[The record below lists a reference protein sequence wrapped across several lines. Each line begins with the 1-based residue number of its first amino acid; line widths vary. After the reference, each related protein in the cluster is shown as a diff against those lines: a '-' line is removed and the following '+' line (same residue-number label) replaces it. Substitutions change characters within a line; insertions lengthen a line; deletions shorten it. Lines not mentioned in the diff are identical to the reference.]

1 MTLNQNNITR
11 PTPAPLPLNGDGASD
26 NLVMGDMLTH
36 AMELNSK
43 VCQFIDY
50 DRRVAIQWPKGLDP
64 ESYRTRGVPGQGV
77 KDPLGPTILSVCE
90 PWEGARFILG
100 SQYNPDAPQFSGRC
114 GGWSHRHLAKR
125 PKSEAKTGNA
135 GDMRFYPTVLK
146 PTGILAK
153 YMSFGIGVADMIMR
167 DSAIDFVSGAN
178 RSRGREICCVGDAIQ
193 KEWHRLVKAERI
205 IQTDNYS
212 HREPIDHQSDSWG
225 FEGMD

>member
-11 PTPAPLPLNGDGASD
+11 PTPAPLLMSRDGGSD

-50 DRRVAIQWPKGLDP
+50 DRRIAIQWPKGLSP
-64 ESYRTRGVPGQGV
+64 ESYRTHET
-77 KDPLGPTILSVCE
+77 KEPLGPTILSVCE

-100 SQYNPDAPQFSGRC
+100 SQYDPDAKRFSGRP

-125 PKSEAKTGNA
+125 PKEDREAGNA

-146 PTGILAK
+146 PTGLLAK
-153 YMSFGIGVADMIMR
+153 YMSFGRDVADMIMR
-167 DSAIDFVSGAN
+167 DSAMDFVSGAN
-178 RSRGREICCVGDAIQ
+178 RNGRRGREVCCVGDAIQ
-193 KEWHRLVKAERI
+193 TEWHRLVQAERRN
-205 IQTDNYS
+205 QTDNYS
-212 HREPIDHQSDSWG
+212 HRGPIDHQSDSWG
-225 FEGMD
+225 FEGMS